1 MSTTFAPAETL
12 RQHRPLLLAM
22 EAIGWFHMAGKAR
35 AEFLRRHGGENNTMT
50 NADGIGRRHRLS
62 PGMTCWGGSNNVTA
76 AATSPKLGPTLLPSL
91 LKSMPSEI
99 RAS

>member
-35 AEFLRRHGGENNTMT
+35 ADFVAHEFGLEVGATARHHVLRL
-50 NADGIGRRHRLS
+50 A
-62 PGMTCWGGSNNVTA
+62 
-76 AATSPKLGPTLLPSL
+76 
-91 LKSMPSEI
+91 
-99 RAS
+99 